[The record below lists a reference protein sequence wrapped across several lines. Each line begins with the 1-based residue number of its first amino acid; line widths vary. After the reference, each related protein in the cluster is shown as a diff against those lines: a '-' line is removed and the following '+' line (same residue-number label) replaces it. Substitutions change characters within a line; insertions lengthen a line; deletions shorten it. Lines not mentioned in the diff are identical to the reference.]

1 MSDLGAPVWS
11 LSFSGK
17 REKDPHREADL
28 SGSHRLQVAQ
38 PLLSGKPGLSTAPAT
53 TPGLPIASM
62 VTVVALVPTK
72 AVGGGDKSL
81 GDMSGLSCK
90 GGQKEKR
97 GKEDLPNLPHKRR
110 IGIFKYLKAKTIF

>member
-1 MSDLGAPVWS
+1 MSDLGAPIWS

-72 AVGGGDKSL
+72 AGGGGNKNL

-90 GGQKEKR
+90 GGQKKKR
-97 GKEDLPNLPHKRR
+97 WKRR
-110 IGIFKYLKAKTIF
+110 FTQLTTQKKNRDI

>member
-53 TPGLPIASM
+53 TSGLPIASM

-72 AVGGGDKSL
+72 AGGG
-81 GDMSGLSCK
+81 
-90 GGQKEKR
+90 GGIRILVTCQGCHAKEARRKNVEKKIYPTYHT
-97 GKEDLPNLPHKRR
+97 KEE
-110 IGIFKYLKAKTIF
+110 